1 MHLGAEPLDLGALRR
16 GEASG
21 PLSVVAGAVH
31 VRWSASGAPR
41 PLADYLDEQLAL
53 R

>member
-21 PLSVVAGAVH
+21 PLSVVAGVVH

-41 PLADYLDEQLAL
+41 PLADYLDEQFAL